1 MGAWGTALYSDD
13 TTCDV
18 RDEFKEHLEKGLSHS
33 AAEKAILA
41 TFEDVLSDHEVKCL
55 VYFAL
60 AETEWK
66 FGCLSDAVKEEALS
80 LLSKGGDVEYWESD
94 NPAEAKAR
102 AKALAN
108 LNARLL
114 SPQPPLK
121 IVKLK
126 PQRPPKKQLD
136 CPIGSLFKL
145 PLPDGNIALL
155 KFVGL
160 RIVGKSDDAV
170 FRLLPWKGKTLPS
183 LSLLEGVSE
192 EAVTIC
198 KHHEFA
204 LFISDG
210 RKNPITHLVQTDL
223 QLTNSLPIDHD
234 RSVSVN
240 VLSIP
245 QQAQDALD
253 HFFLT
258 HHSSGTPNGAP

>member
-18 RDEFKEHLEKGLSHS
+18 RDEFKDHLEKGLSHS
-33 AAEKAILA
+33 AAERA
-41 TFEDVLSDHEVKCL
+41 TLESFEDVLSDHQVECL

-66 FGCLSDAVKEEALS
+66 YGCLSDAVKEQALS
-80 LLSKGGDVEYWESD
+80 LLSKGGDIKYWESD

-102 AKALAN
+102 AKALTN
-108 LNARLL
+108 LNVRLL

-121 IVKLK
+121 MVKLK
-126 PQRPPKKQLD
+126 SQRPPKKQLD
-136 CPIGSLFKL
+136 CPIGSLFEL
-145 PLPDGNIALL
+145 PLPDGNIGIL
-155 KFVGL
+155 KFAGL
-160 RIVGKSDDAV
+160 RIVGASEEAV

-183 LSLLEGVSE
+183 LSLLEGISE

-204 LFISDG
+204 LFMSDG
-210 RKNPITHLVQTDL
+210 RKNPITHLVETNL
-223 QLTNSLPIDHD
+223 RLTNSLPIDHS

-253 HFFLT
+253 NF
-258 HHSSGTPNGAP
+258 P

>member
-33 AAEKAILA
+33 AAEKAILE
-41 TFEDVLSDHEVKCL
+41 TFEDVLSDHQVKCL

-80 LLSKGGDVEYWESD
+80 LLSKGGDVEYWEND
-94 NPAEAKAR
+94 NPTEAKAR
-102 AKALAN
+102 AKVLAN
-108 LNARLL
+108 LNARLM

-121 IVKLK
+121 MVRLK
-126 PQRPPKKQLD
+126 SQRPPKKKLD
-136 CPIGSLFKL
+136 CPIGRLFGL
-145 PLPDGNIALL
+145 PLPDGNIAVL

-160 RIVGKSDDAV
+160 RVVGKSEEAV

-183 LSLLEGVSE
+183 LSLLECISE
-192 EAVTIC
+192 ESVTIC
-198 KHHEFA
+198 DHHEFA
-204 LFISDG
+204 LFMSDG
-210 RKNPITHLVQTDL
+210 RKNPITHLVQIDL
-223 QLTNSLPIDHD
+223 QLNNSFSIDQN

-240 VLSIP
+240 VLSLP
-245 QQAQDALD
+245 QKAQDALG

-258 HHSSGTPNGAP
+258 HPSSGMR